1 MSFAHY
7 RAMFLVTATLLLATA
22 CGGSTTVPSSAGTAG
37 IDVRSAGSATPE
49 DTTSILKK
57 LTKDVVVGTTVDPT
71 NGDTY
76 PRSLAM
82 AHLNYG
88 KIKKGQLLVCNFA
101 DSSGNAGKGTTIE
114 EIATAAGSKPATFAQ
129 SSGIEGC
136 DGAALT
142 SQDQVYA
149 TGLTSKKMVWFNQ
162 NGQSKKSYGSPIGD
176 PLADT
181 FGPVPP
187 GSVGL
192 YSPFFIFVGDVGTGS
207 IDNLSL
213 GLYGTGKL
221 LQAVTGFAVSNGT
234 GSIPLG
240 PAGLAYDNTKGTL
253 YVTDGVTNTV
263 VAITKAP
270 NLLVKDEIIVKKGGK
285 TFKCAHKPSTCA
297 TLVYSGPPLNAP
309 EAATLLPN
317 GNLVVANTAGGNTL
331 VELTPAGKV
340 LATKVVDKSS
350 TPGVF
355 ALLAIGKTDSNTAIF
370 YTDSNTNDVHELEQ

>member
-7 RAMFLVTATLLLATA
+7 RAMFLVAATLLLATA

-37 IDVRSAGSATPE
+37 LDVRSAGSATPE

-57 LTKDVVVGTTVDPT
+57 LTKDVVIGTTVDPT

-114 EIATAAGSKPATFAQ
+114 EIATAAGSKPTTFAQ

-136 DGAALT
+136 DGAAVT
-142 SQDQVYA
+142 SQDQVYG

-162 NGQSKKSYGSPIGD
+162 KGQIKKTYTSPIGD
-176 PLADT
+176 PLTDS
-181 FGPVPP
+181 FGASPP
-187 GSVGL
+187 GSL
-192 YSPFFIFVGDVGTGS
+192 YAPFFIFVGDVGTGS

-213 GLYGTGKL
+213 GLYGTGNL
-221 LQAVTGFAVSNGT
+221 LQAVTGFAVSSGT

-240 PAGLAYDNTKGTL
+240 PAGLAYNIKKGTL
-253 YVTDGVTNTV
+253 YVTDGVTNTI

-285 TFKCAHKPSTCA
+285 TFKCAHKTSTCA
-297 TLVYSGPPLNAP
+297 NLVMSGSPLNAP